1 MSDPLNPSMP
11 LLAKLAS
18 VAVHA
23 EEMIGP
29 GGHDFDKAALESML
43 SDEEVHAWMDAMAE
57 LALCPV
63 RR

>member
-1 MSDPLNPSMP
+1 MSDPLKPSMP

-23 EEMIGP
+23 EEMTGP
-29 GGHDFDKAALESML
+29 DGHDFDKVALGSML
-43 SDEEVHAWMDAMAE
+43 DDEEVRAWMNAMAE
-57 LALCPV
+57 LGLTPV